1 MQEFKEYNKI
11 SIHNHFGDEFSERRK
26 NDTYNK
32 KIKFNYISAMDKIKK
47 ASEENFNLLAF
58 TNANVLLVAQY
69 IGLKKYAKLF
79 NITLLPGVELNILN
93 NSKDK
98 ILHLVVIF
106 YPETNL
112 CKISDKLDKFIN
124 SNKEVAI
131 NIEQLVDLIFK
142 EKVILVPH
150 GIKQTKNKRS
160 AADNPEQFKEILA
173 MRNAIPII
181 IEDNRVYHH
190 DTLML
195 RLKDELHRDELAW
208 VEKRANVSCA
218 DRQSFEKIEDPTYIW
233 GGNTFN
239 DLYFAV
245 LMQGS
250 RIKRKNDIIVKP
262 NYISKIKIVPR
273 NDNAQIEE
281 KTIICSHGLNSII
294 GRSGSGKTLL
304 LNAIKRQL
312 TGDNLTSKISGISEY
327 NDIYKDV
334 DIYLFDENNNPI
346 TIESNWEIFEGDNLY
361 NKILQV
367 YSSDKTKIIDELN
380 LKVND
385 EKFKKIIS
393 DFSKNSTEYIEYQRR
408 INDINKN
415 LATLLSN
422 FSSNIKFL
430 EDNNTIGSF
439 NINYFVNSKLD
450 NEIKKVIEKIKVSKS
465 DLEMVNENI
474 ANIQKYSVKYKI
486 NNINEKL
493 ENIFLIFN
501 RTIKLELLKYK
512 RLEFEYKIKLEKQ
525 TSLYGI
531 IKKYNSKLGR
541 KLEEILIKKQE
552 NSNLIEKIK
561 NFLIEY
567 FTIKNKCILKVI
579 NENDL
584 KDSLFLEK
592 NELSK
597 LIIKNINLK
606 IPYVNFKNIF
616 SNNIG
621 QSNNKVNHTKFK
633 DIDEVDLTNYE
644 SIAKFLQVF
653 IDENYNLPMLL
664 NLNYNNYI
672 ECQIELKNSSNE
684 FENIETMSA
693 GELSKTYISNMLEQQ
708 INSSSSNLII
718 LFDQPDNSLEKK
730 FILEELVDKI
740 NKLRDKFQVFIT
752 THEPLLVV
760 NADSNNIIKAEN
772 DKIAVSSNNHIIY
785 ENLSFVENMDSKEKM
800 VNIIASLVDGSYY
813 AVKDRNKIY
822 GGMLNENNSK

>member
-106 YPETNL
+106 NPETNL

-195 RLKDELHRDELAW
+195 RLKDELNRDELAW
-208 VEKRANVSCA
+208 VEKSANVSCT

-785 ENLSFVENMDSKEKM
+785 ENLSFVENTDSKEKM